1 VGSISGGCLQSWA
14 GWPPPCSHSGGP
26 DLLAAATSSQVDA
39 VCTEGVWTGKR
50 ITVNLLKSTNGGST
64 FGPGHLLP
72 FNSVGAAAATGPST
86 VAVGAT
92 VPHTTTDDDTLEMS
106 FDGGTSWQ
114 LVYSHPGDGWLELG
128 FTTLDQGVAIASAP
142 PDQRNTMLFT
152 TDGGRH
158 WAPVSF

>member
-1 VGSISGGCLQSWA
+1 
-14 GWPPPCSHSGGP
+14 
-26 DLLAAATSSQVDA
+26 LAAATSSQVDA